1 MLFIEQVFAEGA
13 ADIIGTINNPL
24 PYAGVKEGGL
34 IVFFSNILRFVFV
47 VAGAYALIN
56 LILAGFA
63 YMTAGGD
70 AKAVSKAW
78 DKIWQTLLGLA
89 IIAGSFV
96 IAAIIGFILF
106 KDPMFMLNPT
116 IYGPSN

>member
-1 MLFIEQVFAEGA
+1 MLLIERVFAKGA
-13 ADIIGTINNPL
+13 EDIVGTINNPI
-24 PYAGVKEGGL
+24 PYAGIKDGGL
-34 IVFFSNILRFVFV
+34 VVFFSNILRLVFV

-70 AKAVSKAW
+70 SKALSKAW

-89 IIAGSFV
+89 IIVGSFV
-96 IAAIIGFILF
+96 IAAVIGFVLF

>member
-1 MLFIEQVFAEGA
+1 MHLLERAYAKGVT
-13 ADIIGTINNPL
+13 DIVGTIDNPL

-34 IVFFSNILRFVFV
+34 ILFFSNILRFVFV
-47 VAGAYALIN
+47 IAGAYALIN

-70 AKAVSKAW
+70 TKALSKAW

-106 KDPMFMLNPT
+106 KDPMFMLNPK